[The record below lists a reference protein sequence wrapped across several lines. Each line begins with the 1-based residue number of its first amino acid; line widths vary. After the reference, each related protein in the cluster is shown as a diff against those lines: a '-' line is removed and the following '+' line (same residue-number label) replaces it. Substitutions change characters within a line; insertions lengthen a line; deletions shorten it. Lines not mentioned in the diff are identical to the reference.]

1 MVKAVFIDYM
11 GTTVD
16 EHSPEMAEIIRRI
29 CKNSTVHDPGQI
41 QRFILETRRRY
52 EADSYLDTYLT
63 EDEIVTRLIWDMEA
77 QIELRGDPAV
87 LRDLIHSHWV
97 NAPVFPDALTFF
109 DRCPVP
115 IYIITNNGLLYMEQA
130 LRHNGLKA
138 AGVVSADTARVY
150 KPHREIFDEAL
161 RFSGCTP
168 GEVVHIGDSYDTDV
182 MGARGAGISPVLLLR
197 GRMLRHDDVDAA
209 DDLNQALELIFKRR

>member
-16 EHSPEMAEIIRRI
+16 EHSPVMTEIVRRI
-29 CKNSTVHDPGQI
+29 CKSSSLHDPGQV
-41 QRFILETRRRY
+41 QRFILDTRRRY

-63 EDEIVTRLIWDMEA
+63 EDEIVTRLILDMEA
-77 QIELRGDPAV
+77 QIELRDDPAA

-97 NAPVFPDALTFF
+97 NASVFPDAYTFF

-115 IYIITNNGLLYMEQA
+115 IYIITNNGLPYMEQA

-138 AGVVSADTARVY
+138 AGVVSADTARATSHTGKYLMRPCASADIRRTRLSTSV
-150 KPHREIFDEAL
+150 
-161 RFSGCTP
+161 TP
-168 GEVVHIGDSYDTDV
+168 MTPTWWERGLLGLGRCCFCGD
-182 MGARGAGISPVLLLR
+182 ARGGMTTWMPQTVWDSCW
-197 GRMLRHDDVDAA
+197 
-209 DDLNQALELIFKRR
+209 N